1 MSARAIRV
9 RPLAVL
15 DIDGVLADVSHRVAH
30 VQRRPKNWAAFFAAM
45 ADDPVLPEGL
55 ALANQLAEE
64 HDVVY
69 LTGRP
74 AAYAQVTRD
83 WLDRHGLPA
92 GPVMHR
98 RDGDR
103 RPARVAKAALLRAIL
118 AKASVAVAV
127 DDDEAVCGAYRR
139 LGVHVVRADWAPRA
153 TMHLR
158 HEQERGTT

>member
-1 MSARAIRV
+1 MSAPAAPV

-30 VQRRPKNWAAFFAAM
+30 VQRRPKDWGAFFAAM
-45 ADDPVLPEGL
+45 ADDPVLAQGL
-55 ALANQLAEE
+55 ALANELAEE

-74 AAYAQVTRD
+74 AAYAQVTRE

-92 GPVMHR
+92 GPVLHR

-103 RPARVAKAALLRAIL
+103 RPARVAKAALLRAL
-118 AKASVAVAV
+118 MTRTPVTVAV
-127 DDDEAVCGAYRR
+127 DDDEAVCDAYRR
-139 LGVHVVRADWAPRA
+139 LGVHVVHADWAPPA
-153 TMHLR
+153 TTALHR
-158 HEQERGTT
+158 EQERGTT